1 MLVEKTIN
9 LQNSQLSWLRLE
21 QEFSFEL
28 EDSFYWLLSKL
39 DIHRFSFE
47 HDPDNNSTQK
57 LFIWLPLNEW
67 SVRDQEIL
75 VQSLISLTEPFD
87 LTLPECKWIQV
98 KDEDWSLSWKKNW
111 KPDPVGKLILILP
124 AWLDVPEKFLE
135 RKIVRLD
142 PMSAFG
148 TGSHPSTRLCLEA
161 LDNAPPLGQ
170 TIADLGCG
178 SGILSLTA
186 LKLGAK
192 STFSVDT
199 DSLAISATKINSA
212 LNDFSENL
220 LNVFLGSIEEV
231 EANMP
236 RKKIDLVLCNILAPV
251 IKSIGPGFGKIIAHK
266 GKVIL
271 SGLLVEQTKE
281 LQEFF
286 ILLGWQVL
294 EVKIKDQ
301 WALMV
306 LSLDLP

>member
-1 MLVEKTIN
+1 MVEKPIDW
-9 LQNSQLSWLRLE
+9 QNSQPPWLRFE
-21 QEFSFEL
+21 QEFPVEL
-28 EDSFYWLLSKL
+28 EDSFYWLLRKL
-39 DIHRFSFE
+39 NIQRFSFE
-47 HDPDNNSTQK
+47 HDPDNNSTQT
-57 LFIWLPLNEW
+57 LFVWLPFNEW
-67 SVRDQEIL
+67 SVKDQESL
-75 VQSLISLTEPFD
+75 VKSFRLLAKTFD
-87 LTLPECKWIQV
+87 LSLPSCKWIQV

-111 KPDPVGKLILILP
+111 KPDPVGKSILILP

-135 RKIVRLD
+135 RKIIRLD
-142 PMSAFG
+142 PGSAFG

-161 LDNAPPLGQ
+161 LDNEPPVGQ

-199 DSLAISATKINSA
+199 DSLSISATKINSA
-212 LNDFSENL
+212 LNEVSENL
-220 LNVFLGSIEEV
+220 LNVFLGSIEEI

-236 RKKIDLVLCNILAPV
+236 KEKIDLVLCNILAPV
-251 IKSIGPGFGKIIAHK
+251 IKLLGPSFEKIIGHK

-271 SGLLVEQTKE
+271 SGLLVQQIKE

-286 ILLGWQVL
+286 LQLGWQVL
-294 EVKIKDQ
+294 EIKTKDQ

-306 LSLDLP
+306 LTLNLS

>member
-1 MLVEKTIN
+1 MFVEKTIN

-28 EDSFYWLLSKL
+28 EDSFYWLLNKL

-47 HDPDNNSTQK
+47 HDPNNNLSKT

-67 SVRDQEIL
+67 SDRDQEIL
-75 VQSLISLTEPFD
+75 VQSLISLVKPFE
-87 LTLPECKWIQV
+87 LELPPCKWIQV

-111 KPDPVGKLILILP
+111 KPDPIGKLILILP
-124 AWLDVPEKFLE
+124 AWLEVPEKFLE
-135 RKIVRLD
+135 RKIIRLD
-142 PMSAFG
+142 PGSSFG

-161 LDNAPPLGQ
+161 LDNEPPVGQ

-186 LKLGAK
+186 LKLGAQC
-192 STFSVDT
+192 TFSVDT

-212 LNDFSENL
+212 LNDVPENF
-220 LNVFLGSIEEV
+220 LNVFLGSIEEI

-236 RKKIDLVLCNILAPV
+236 DRKIDLLLCNILAPV
-251 IKSIGPGFGKIIAHK
+251 IKSLGPNFKKIISYK

-271 SGLLVEQTKE
+271 SGLLIDQVKE

-286 ILLGWQVL
+286 LQLGWEIL
-294 EVKIKDQ
+294 DVKTKDQ

-306 LSLDLP
+306 LTLNLS

>member
-1 MLVEKTIN
+1 MKKTIDF
-9 LQNSQLSWLRLE
+9 QNSHLPWLRLE
-21 QEFSFEL
+21 QQFQVEL
-28 EDSFYWLLSKL
+28 EDSFYWLLSNL
-39 DIHRFSFE
+39 EIHRFSFE
-47 HDPDNNSTQK
+47 HDPNKKSTQK
-57 LFIWLPLNEW
+57 LFVWLPLNEF
-67 SVRDQEIL
+67 SVREQENL
-75 VQSLISLTEPFD
+75 VQSLISLAKTFD
-87 LTLPECKWIQV
+87 LTLPPCKWIQV
-98 KDEDWSLSWKKNW
+98 KDEDWSLSWKKSW

-135 RKIVRLD
+135 RKIIRLD
-142 PMSAFG
+142 PGSAFG
-148 TGSHPSTRLCLEA
+148 TGSHPSTRLCIEA
-161 LDNAPPLGQ
+161 LDNNPPVGQ
-170 TIADLGCG
+170 VIADIGCG

-220 LNVFLGSIEEV
+220 LNVSLGSIEKV

-236 RKKIDLVLCNILAPV
+236 EKKIDLVLCNILAPV
-251 IKSIGPGFGKIIAHK
+251 IKLIGPDFEKIIGRK

-271 SGLLVEQTKE
+271 SGLLVEQIEE

-286 ILLGWQVL
+286 LPLGWQVL
-294 EVKIKDQ
+294 ETKIMDQ

-306 LSLDLP
+306 LTLDLP

>member
-1 MLVEKTIN
+1 LLVEKTID
-9 LQNSQLSWLRLE
+9 LQKSQLSWLRLE
-21 QEFSFEL
+21 QEFPVEL
-28 EDSFYWLLSKL
+28 EDSFYWLLSNL
-39 DIHRFSFE
+39 EIHRFSFE
-47 HDPDNNSTQK
+47 HDPNENSTQT

-67 SVRDQEIL
+67 SVREQEIL
-75 VQSLISLTEPFD
+75 VKSLFSLAKTFD
-87 LTLPECKWIQV
+87 LTLPPCKWTQV
-98 KDEDWSLSWKKNW
+98 KDEDWSLSWKKSW
-111 KPDPVGKLILILP
+111 KPDPVGKSILILP

-135 RKIVRLD
+135 RKIIRLD
-142 PMSAFG
+142 PGSAFG
-148 TGSHPSTRLCLEA
+148 TGSHPSTRLCIEA
-161 LDNAPPLGQ
+161 LDNNPPVGQ
-170 TIADLGCG
+170 VIADIGCG

-251 IKSIGPGFGKIIAHK
+251 IKLIGPGFEKIIGHK

-271 SGLLVEQTKE
+271 SGLLVEQIEE

-286 ILLGWQVL
+286 LPLGWQVL
-294 EVKIKDQ
+294 EIKIKDQ